1 MQRTGYKNKNST
13 LTKKIISI
21 LKYLLLLILGIGML
35 WLAFRGVNLNQILDE
50 ISEVNWFW
58 LSLSI
63 GVSLIAFLSR
73 AQRWNMLIKPTGY
86 SPKLSNT
93 ANSLMVGYLANL
105 AFPRLGEVTR
115 CGSLNR
121 VEKVPFDVLLGTV
134 IVERALDVIC
144 LLLCI
149 VMTAVIEYERL
160 GNFLN
165 QNLFDPLQ
173 QKATMLFASTLF
185 YVVLGTFLLLLFIF
199 IYYQRKNKSGADKG
213 GFLHKASSLLKGIM
227 EGLRSVRKL
236 EKPGWFVF
244 HTVLIWFMYFLM
256 SYLCFFALPATA
268 QLSWHAGLFVLV
280 VGGMGMSAPVQ
291 GGIGAYHLLVSQG
304 LLLYG
309 LTHEHGLAFATLM
322 HTTQTLVVIVF
333 GAISFALLIFA
344 QRKLKDDKS

>member
-1 MQRTGYKNKNST
+1 M
-13 LTKKIISI
+13 TKKLISI
-21 LKYLLLLILGIGML
+21 LKYILLLALGIGML
-35 WLAFRGVNLNQILDE
+35 WLAFRGVDLNKIIEE
-50 ISEVNWFW
+50 ISDVNWLW

-63 GVSLIAFLSR
+63 AVSLVAFLSR

-121 VEKVPFDVLLGTV
+121 IEKVPFDVLLGTV

-149 VMTAVIEYERL
+149 VMTAVIEFERL

-165 QNLFDPLQ
+165 QNLFDPLK
-173 QKATMLFASTLF
+173 QKAIMLLGSPLF
-185 YVVLGTFLLLLFIF
+185 LVIAVALVLVLIIF
-199 IYYQRKNKSGADKG
+199 IVVQRNKKG
-213 GFLHKASSLLKGIM
+213 VHEKGSFMHKASALLKGIL
-227 EGLRSVRKL
+227 EGLRSVRKI
-236 EKPGWFVF
+236 EKPGWFIF
-244 HTVLIWFMYFLM
+244 HTILIWFMYFLM
-256 SYLCFFALPATA
+256 SYLCFFALPAT
-268 QLSWHAGLFVLV
+268 QDLSWHAGLFVLV

-344 QRKLKDDKS
+344 QRKLKNDKS

>member
-1 MQRTGYKNKNST
+1 M
-13 LTKKIISI
+13 KKQLFSI
-21 LKYLLLLILGIGML
+21 LKYILLLVLGIGML
-35 WLAFRGVNLNQILDE
+35 WLAFRGVDLNRILEE
-50 ISEVNWFW
+50 ISDVNWLW
-58 LSLSI
+58 LSASI

-73 AQRWNMLIKPTGY
+73 AHRWNMLIRPTGY

-93 ANSLMVGYLANL
+93 SYSLMVGYLANL

-121 VEKVPFDVLLGTV
+121 IEKVPFDVLLGTV

-149 VMTAVIEYERL
+149 VMTAVIEFERL
-160 GNFLN
+160 GDFLN
-165 QNLFDPLQ
+165 QNIFDPLK
-173 QKATMLFASTLF
+173 QKAAMMLGSPLF
-185 YVVLGTFLLLLFIF
+185 YIVGGIFIMVVLIF
-199 IYYQRKNKSGADKG
+199 IYFQKQKKTNPDKVG
-213 GFLHKASSLLKGIM
+213 IIHKATALLKGII

-236 EKPGWFVF
+236 EHPGWFIF

-256 SYLCFFALPATA
+256 SYLCFFALPATRE
-268 QLSWHAGLFVLV
+268 LSWHAGLFVLV

-344 QRKLKDDKS
+344 QRKIKDEQS

>member
-1 MQRTGYKNKNST
+1 M
-13 LTKKIISI
+13 TKKIFSI
-21 LKYLLLLILGIGML
+21 LKYILLLVLGIGML
-35 WLAFRGVNLNQILDE
+35 WFAFRGVDISRIMEE
-50 ISEVNWFW
+50 ISDVNWFW

-63 GVSLIAFLSR
+63 SVSLVAFVSR
-73 AQRWNMLIKPTGY
+73 AHRWNMLIRPTGY
-86 SPKLSNT
+86 SPSLFNT
-93 ANSLMVGYLANL
+93 CNSLMVGYLANL

-134 IVERALDVIC
+134 IIERTLDVIC

-149 VMTAVIEYERL
+149 VLTAVIEYERL

-165 QNLFDPLQ
+165 QTIFNPMKEKAASMLASPLF
-173 QKATMLFASTLF
+173 F
-185 YVVLGTFLLLLFIF
+185 VVLGLIVLFIVIF
-199 IYYQRKNKSGADKG
+199 FLYQRKKKTDSGKSG
-213 GFLHKASSLLKGIM
+213 LMHKAASLLKGIV

-236 EKPGWFVF
+236 EHPGWFIF

-256 SYLCFFALPATA
+256 SYLCFFALPAT
-268 QLSWHAGLFVLV
+268 QGLSWHAGLFVLV

-344 QRKLKDDKS
+344 QRKIKNDNA